1 MAKINRPDS
10 TPTEPDATPEVKA
23 PRIAVG
29 PGGIPREVER
39 SFYDVR
45 QDCVI
50 DVLRIPK
57 VVQNRRGED
66 QEVVIYRHVYCKD
79 ENIQAKYQRGNAK
92 QVEVT
97 E

>member
-1 MAKINRPDS
+1 MAKINKPDS
-10 TPTEPDATPEVKA
+10 TPIDPDPTPDVKT

-39 SFYDVR
+39 SFYDIR

-57 VVQNRRGED
+57 VVQNRAGVD

-79 ENIQAKYQRGNAK
+79 ESIQAKYQRGTLT